1 MIDNKK
7 LINILLILLIA
18 YVLYLMSD
26 LWLGVFLKIMV
37 VLNPFIVGFALAYG
51 LSPFLKF
58 LQKKKIPKPLGI
70 TIIGVIIFALL
81 AFIIISI
88 VPVFT
93 TELVNLFQGII
104 KFVNEM
110 DSVFNIDLSSIKT
123 SLVDTFNSVT
133 KSLASDLPN
142 TGMTI
147 VSASLTVV
155 TNLIIALVSF
165 FYFIADMDRIRRKVR
180 LFFKSRTEK
189 TFELVSLIDKN
200 MTSYFKGLFINVV
213 IMFLEYTLLYRLI
226 GHPNFFLL
234 GLIAAFTPLIP
245 YFGGVIMNL
254 IAIVTASVVSPQL
267 LIFSIII
274 MIVFPQIDGYIIVPK
289 IYGKTN
295 KIPPLLTVFTAFAG
309 GVIGGAVGII
319 VSLPVTIILL
329 TLFRYYEK
337 EITNKINTLKKD
349 NKA

>member
-1 MIDNKK
+1 MINNKK

-37 VLNPFIVGFALAYG
+37 VLNPFICGFALAYG
-51 LSPFLKF
+51 FTPFLKF
-58 LQKKKIPKPLGI
+58 LQKKKIPKWLGI
-70 TIIGVIIFALL
+70 TIIGLIIFAIL
-81 AFIIISI
+81 AFVVISI
-88 VPVFT
+88 IPVFT

-110 DSVFNIDLSSIKT
+110 DSVFNIDLSGIKT
-123 SLVDTFNSVT
+123 SLVDMFNNVT

-147 VSASLTVV
+147 ISASLTVV

-165 FYFIADMDRIRRKVR
+165 FYFLADMDRIRRKVR
-180 LFFKSRTEK
+180 LFFKSRTAR
-189 TFELVSLIDKN
+189 TFELVSLMDKN
-200 MTSYFKGLFINVV
+200 MTSYFKGLFINIL
-213 IMFLEYTLLYRLI
+213 IMFLEYTLLYKLI
-226 GHPNFFLL
+226 GHPNFLLL
-234 GLIAAFTPLIP
+234 GLIAAFTPLVP

-254 IAIVTASVVSPQL
+254 IAIITASVVSTEL

-274 MIVFPQIDGYIIVPK
+274 MIVFPQIDGYFTVPK

-309 GVIGGAVGII
+309 GVLGGAVGII
-319 VSLPVTIILL
+319 ASLPITIILL

-337 EITNKINTLKKD
+337 EITTKINSLKKE
-349 NKA
+349 N

>member
-147 VSASLTVV
+147 VSASL
-155 TNLIIALVSF
+155 I
-165 FYFIADMDRIRRKVR
+165 
-180 LFFKSRTEK
+180 
-189 TFELVSLIDKN
+189 
-200 MTSYFKGLFINVV
+200 
-213 IMFLEYTLLYRLI
+213 LLYR
-226 GHPNFFLL
+226 
-234 GLIAAFTPLIP
+234 
-245 YFGGVIMNL
+245 
-254 IAIVTASVVSPQL
+254 
-267 LIFSIII
+267 
-274 MIVFPQIDGYIIVPK
+274 
-289 IYGKTN
+289 
-295 KIPPLLTVFTAFAG
+295 
-309 GVIGGAVGII
+309 
-319 VSLPVTIILL
+319 
-329 TLFRYYEK
+329 
-337 EITNKINTLKKD
+337 
-349 NKA
+349 